1 MQISVSGEQH
11 VRVPPERADLNLA
24 ASLEGSD
31 RAALTRRV
39 SEAVAGLTDELTALR
54 EAGAIERF
62 SVQPLRVFSWKANR
76 IGQRVHVTAD
86 LAVTFVDFEEL
97 GRFTAEVGR
106 RDGVRIG
113 GVDWRLTD
121 ESADRLR
128 DECIAGA
135 VARATKRAEAMAR
148 AAGKDAVEIVE
159 IADPGLLGEAAIAFG
174 APVAGAA
181 FRARGAAAPDDSGF
195 EVIPED
201 IEIGALLNLRFV
213 TG

>member
-106 RDGVRIG
+106 RDGVRLG
-113 GVDWRLTD
+113 GVSWRLTD
-121 ESADRLR
+121 ETADRLR

-159 IADPGLLGEAAIAFG
+159 IADPGLLGDAAVAM
-174 APVAGAA
+174 PVAYAAAA
-181 FRARGAAAPDDSGF
+181 FKPRGAAVPEDEGF